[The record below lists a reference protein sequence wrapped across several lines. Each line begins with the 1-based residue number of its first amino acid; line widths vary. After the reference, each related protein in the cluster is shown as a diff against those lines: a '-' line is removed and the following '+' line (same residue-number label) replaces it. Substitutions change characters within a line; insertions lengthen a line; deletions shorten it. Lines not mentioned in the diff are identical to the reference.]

1 MTQKQRIDAFVA
13 LGKSITSDKR
23 NINNILEQAAIKN
36 PWYTKNYTQKQL
48 QALASNLTR
57 EKLTS
62 WVAPYPDTENN
73 KIVGLILA
81 GNIPLV
87 GFHDILTVLIA
98 GFHAQIKLSSDD
110 AGLTPWVIDEL
121 LNIEPAFRNK
131 VQIVDRLSNY
141 DLIIATGSDNS
152 SRYFDY
158 YFGKKPHIIRKN
170 RNAVAILTGE
180 ESPAQLQALGFDIFD
195 YFGLGCRSVS
205 KLYTPRDYDFKPFF
219 EAIESFNSIKE
230 HHKYVNNYD
239 YNKSIYLIN
248 GDKHLD
254 NGFLLLKEDHRL
266 ASPLATVFYEEYEQ
280 LSDVTIQ
287 LEAEADKIQCIVT
300 QATIETTIPTF
311 PLGGSQQPALTD
323 YADGVDILAFLFENN
338 QA

>member
-13 LGKSITSDKR
+13 LGKLLTSDGEKIER
-23 NINNILEQAAIKN
+23 VLRQASIKN
-36 PWYTKNYTQKQL
+36 PWYTLDNTRKQL
-48 QALASNLTR
+48 QALSLNLTT
-57 EKLTS
+57 EQLTN
-62 WVAPYPDTENN
+62 WVTSYPIVQSDKT
-73 KIVGLILA
+73 VGLILA

-87 GFHDILTVLIA
+87 GFHDILCVLIG

-110 AGLTPWVIDEL
+110 AGLTTFVLDEL
-121 LNIEPAFRNK
+121 ITIEPAFAEK
-131 VQIVDRLSNY
+131 IQIVDRLQQY

-170 RNAVAILTGE
+170 RNSIAILTGT
-180 ESPAQLQALGFDIFD
+180 ESPEQLKALGADIFD

-205 KLYTPRDYDFKPFF
+205 KLYIPRGYDFNLFF
-219 EAIESFNSIKE
+219 EAIEDFNAVKE
-230 HHKYVNNYD
+230 HNKYANNYD

-254 NGFLLLKEDHRL
+254 NGFLLLKEDVRL

-280 LSDVTIQ
+280 LSQTVAQ
-287 LEAEADKIQCIVT
+287 LEMQTDKIQCIVT
-300 QATIETTIPTF
+300 ESTIETNIPTF
-311 PLGGSQQPALTD
+311 PLGDSQCPALTD
-323 YADGVDILAFLFENN
+323 YADSVDVMAFLSEKK
-338 QA
+338 

>member
-13 LGKSITSDKR
+13 LGKLLTSDGEKIER
-23 NINNILEQAAIKN
+23 VLRQASIKN
-36 PWYTKNYTQKQL
+36 PWYTLDNTRKQL
-48 QALASNLTR
+48 QALSLNLTT
-57 EKLTS
+57 EQLTN
-62 WVAPYPDTENN
+62 WVTSYPIVQSN
-73 KIVGLILA
+73 KTVGLILA

-87 GFHDILTVLIA
+87 GFHDILCVLIG

-110 AGLTPWVIDEL
+110 AGLTTFVLDEL
-121 LNIEPAFRNK
+121 ITIEPAFAEK
-131 VQIVDRLSNY
+131 IQIVDRLQQY

-170 RNAVAILTGE
+170 RNSIAILTGT
-180 ESPAQLQALGFDIFD
+180 ESPEQLKALGADIFD

-205 KLYTPRDYDFKPFF
+205 KLYIPRGYDFNLFF
-219 EAIESFNSIKE
+219 EAIEDFNAVKE
-230 HHKYVNNYD
+230 HNKYANNYD

-254 NGFLLLKEDHRL
+254 NGFLLLKEDVRL

-280 LSDVTIQ
+280 LSQTVAQ
-287 LEAEADKIQCIVT
+287 LKMQTDKIQCIVT
-300 QATIETTIPTF
+300 ESTIETNIPTF
-311 PLGGSQQPALTD
+311 PLGDSQCPALTD
-323 YADGVDILAFLFENN
+323 YADSVDVMAFLSEKK
-338 QA
+338 